1 VIFVFALAG
10 ILTGTITGMIPG
22 LHSNNIAIILAP
34 LSLFGKEAM
43 VFVIAMIITQ
53 SFVDFIPAIFFG
65 APNTDTFEGV
75 LPGHKLLLDGLG
87 FEAICL
93 TVLGG
98 IIAIIA
104 GTLVLPIFIEFLKI
118 NKERFFF
125 IIPLVLIFTIL
136 ILVLNEKNN
145 KKKTL
150 ILFVLL
156 SSAGQS
162 YLFPNQIF
170 PLITGYFGIPTILY
184 SIQNSPRKIIQK
196 AKVKLKLEYIKD
208 SLTGL
213 LGGAIVSIIP
223 GIGSNVAAAIIQT
236 FKTKIQSK
244 NYLVLIGSINT
255 SNLFFSFPVL
265 LFLNKAR
272 NGGMILLKEKIFFT
286 ESTLLTGIIIILIS
300 AGAGGAITIFLA
312 KKISSL
318 HFNSKKAGI
327 CIIIFLILLVGLFNG
342 IPGLITLFFASA
354 LGLFVVLKKIKRS
367 ACLGSLIIPVL
378 FYYVFVF
385 IL

>member
-1 VIFVFALAG
+1 MIFIFALAG
-10 ILTGTITGMIPG
+10 VLTGTITGLIPG
-22 LHSNNIAIILAP
+22 LHSNNVAIILAP
-34 LSLFGKEAM
+34 LSLFGTNAL

-53 SFVDFIPAIFFG
+53 SFVDFVPAIFFG
-65 APNTDTFEGV
+65 APNSDTFEGV
-75 LPGHKLLLDGLG
+75 LPGHKLLLEGRG

-93 TVLGG
+93 TVFGG
-98 IIAIIA
+98 VIAVIA
-104 GTLVLPIFIEFLKI
+104 GTLLLPLFIEFLKL
-118 NKERFFF
+118 NKEKFFF
-125 IIPLVLIFTIL
+125 IIPIVLIFTIV
-136 ILVLNEKNN
+136 ILVFNEKNN
-145 KKKTL
+145 KKKAL
-150 ILFVLL
+150 IAFVLL

-162 YLFPNQIF
+162 YLFPDQIF

-184 SIQNSPRKIIQK
+184 SIQNSPRKIIQQT
-196 AKVKLKLEYIKD
+196 KVKIRFEYIKD
-208 SLTGL
+208 ALTGV

-236 FKTKIQSK
+236 FKTKIKSNK
-244 NYLVLIGSINT
+244 YLVLIGSINT

-272 NGGMILLKEKIFFT
+272 NGGMLLLKEKIFFT
-286 ESTLLTGIIIILIS
+286 ETTLIIGTIIILLS
-300 AGAGGAITIFLA
+300 AGLGGTITIFLA
-312 KKISSL
+312 KKVSL
-318 HFNSKKAGI
+318 LQFNSKTVGLGI
-327 CIIIFLILLVGLFNG
+327 IFFLILLVGAFNG

-378 FYYVFVF
+378 FYYVFIF